1 MMIILNIKNLFSL
14 FHKEESILS
23 KNYPQLHPLLIQN
36 KLSRNIKNLI
46 KMIAAMLVNKLQ
58 EKIKNK
64 ISQLTKPTGK
74 LKISAILQKANRK
87 IY

>member
-1 MMIILNIKNLFSL
+1 
-14 FHKEESILS
+14 
-23 KNYPQLHPLLIQN
+23 
-36 KLSRNIKNLI
+36 
-46 KMIAAMLVNKLQ
+46 MIAAMLVNKLQ